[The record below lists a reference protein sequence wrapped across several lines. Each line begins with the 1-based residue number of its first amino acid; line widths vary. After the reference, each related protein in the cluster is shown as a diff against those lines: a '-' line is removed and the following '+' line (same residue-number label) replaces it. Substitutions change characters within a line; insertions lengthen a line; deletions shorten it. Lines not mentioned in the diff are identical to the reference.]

1 MRSTS
6 AVIEVILLALW
17 LGAGI
22 IFAAGVAP
30 AAFAVLPTRTLAGAL
45 VGRVLPV
52 IFFAGIAVGALVIV
66 LARGALGRRIA
77 GAIVVAGCAIAQFI
91 ISPRIERVRAEI
103 GGAIENLAP
112 DDARR
117 AAFGRL
123 HAMSVGW
130 LGLAMLAA
138 AVALV
143 LAAKTLTTM
152 SSRAERAT

>member
-6 AVIEVILLALW
+6 TVLEVILLALW

-22 IFAAGVAP
+22 IFSAVVAP
-30 AAFAVLPTRTLAGAL
+30 AAFAVLPTRMLAGAL

-52 IFFAGIAVGALVIV
+52 IFISGMAVGALVIA
-66 LARGALGRRIA
+66 LAGKSTVRRIA
-77 GAIVVAGCAIAQFI
+77 GAIVVGGCATAQFVI
-91 ISPRIERVRAEI
+91 APRIARLRAEI
-103 GGAIENLAP
+103 GGVLENLAP

-143 LAAKTLTTM
+143 LAARTLTTT
-152 SSRAERAT
+152 SNIDQ

>member
-6 AVIEVILLALW
+6 TVLEVIVLALW

-22 IFAAGVAP
+22 VVSAVVAP

-52 IFFAGIAVGALVIV
+52 IFLSGIVVGALVIAF
-66 LARGALGRRIA
+66 ARKSRARRVA
-77 GAIVVAGCAIAQFI
+77 GAIVVGGCATAQFVI
-91 ISPRIERVRAEI
+91 GPRIERLRAEI
-103 GGAIENLAP
+103 GGVLENLAP

-138 AVALV
+138 AVAMV
-143 LAAKTLTTM
+143 LAARTLKN
-152 SSRAERAT
+152 SQS